1 MEQESQSLEGAE
13 EGKKRLQ
20 REMDGIMQQLG
31 EKNSAYDKL
40 EKTRTRLQQELDD
53 MMVDQ
58 DHLRQIVSNLEKK
71 QRKFDQVCFNSA
83 PSLMIQTTV
92 VFGVTSRTAVSDPM
106 VSELHQ
112 ETMPYPQKADPAFIC
127 VVDAG

>member
-1 MEQESQSLEGAE
+1 MKKKIEQETQSLEGME
-13 EGKKRLQ
+13 ESKKRLQ
-20 REMDGIMQQLG
+20 REMESVMQQLD

-71 QRKFDQVCFNSA
+71 QRKFDQVCFSRYTHYSQPPC
-83 PSLMIQTTV
+83 PSH
-92 VFGVTSRTAVSDPM
+92 GSCS
-106 VSELHQ
+106 
-112 ETMPYPQKADPAFIC
+112 
-127 VVDAG
+127 